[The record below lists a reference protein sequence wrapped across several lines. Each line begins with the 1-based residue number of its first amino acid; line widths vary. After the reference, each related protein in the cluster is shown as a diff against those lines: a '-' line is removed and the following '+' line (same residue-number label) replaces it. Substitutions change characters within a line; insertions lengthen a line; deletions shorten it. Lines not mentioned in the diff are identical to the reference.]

1 MIRVLVVDDSALM
14 RRIISD
20 IINSNS
26 ELVVVDT
33 AKNGE
38 EAIKYIKKYNPDV
51 VTMDIEMPIMDG
63 LTALKRIM
71 KECPTR
77 VIILSAFAKKDAA
90 ATITALENGAIDFVQ
105 KPSGTISLD
114 LSDIQTTLI
123 NKIITASKIRLDK
136 VQEDFKRHRGKFQIK
151 YSLTGDLKGVIIGS
165 STGGPRALERIIPFI
180 PKGLNAT
187 YFVVQHMPAGFTTS
201 FAQRLND
208 ISQVTVKEAEE
219 GDEVNRDFVYL
230 APGNFHMR
238 VDAKRGRKLKIALN
252 QDPPVWGVRPSVDIS
267 MDSLSRIF
275 TKNLLGIIL
284 TGMGH
289 DGTQGCK
296 MIKEYDG
303 HVVAQDKET
312 SLIFGMPKSVIESDT
327 ADQILPLNNIIDS
340 IINFIIE

>member
-20 IINSNS
+20 IINDNPD
-26 ELVVVDT
+26 LMVVDT
-33 AKNGE
+33 AKNGK
-38 EAIKYIKKYNPDV
+38 EAIEMIKKYKPDI

-63 LTALKRIM
+63 LTALKKIM
-71 KECPTR
+71 SEEPTR

-114 LSDIQTTLI
+114 LSEIQETLI
-123 NKIITASKIRLDK
+123 NKIIEASKVKLEK
-136 VQEDFKRHRGKFQIK
+136 VQEDVVKQKRKFQLKIPL
-151 YSLTGDLKGVIIGS
+151 SGDLKGVVIGS

-180 PKGLNAT
+180 PKGLNAV

-201 FAQRLND
+201 FAQRLNE
-208 ISQVTVKEAEE
+208 ISQVQVKEGLDNEE
-219 GDEVNRDFVYL
+219 VKKDVVYL
-230 APGNFHMR
+230 APGNYHMKANLR
-238 VDAKRGRKLKIALN
+238 NNGLITISLN
-252 QDPPVWGVRPSVDIS
+252 QDPPVWGVRPSVDVT

-275 TKNLLGIIL
+275 TNNLMGIVL

-296 MIKEYDG
+296 MIKEYSG
-303 HVVAQDKET
+303 QVIVQDKET
-312 SLIFGMPKSVIESDT
+312 SLIFGMPKSVIDSGS
-327 ADQILPLNNIIDS
+327 ADQIIPLNNIIDNV
-340 IINFIIE
+340 INFIVE